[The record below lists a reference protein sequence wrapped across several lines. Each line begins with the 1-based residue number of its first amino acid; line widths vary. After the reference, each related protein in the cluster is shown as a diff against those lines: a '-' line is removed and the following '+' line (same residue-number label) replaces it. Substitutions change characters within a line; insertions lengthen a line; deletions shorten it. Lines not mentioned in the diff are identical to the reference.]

1 MMALYWARRSQAQLS
16 QSQSQLWSSTG
27 PSKEGF
33 TYKLSHIPY
42 FGPPGFVKA
51 NVYSSLLSL
60 IFVSRMIQ
68 EHVEREHRE
77 EQDIELQIAPYI
89 YFEIK
94 KWP

>member
-1 MMALYWARRSQAQLS
+1 MVHQALSM
-16 QSQSQLWSSTG
+16 
-27 PSKEGF
+27 PSLVSF
-33 TYKLSHIPY
+33 
-42 FGPPGFVKA
+42 
-51 NVYSSLLSL
+51 L
-60 IFVSRMIQ
+60 ITFICVFRTIQ